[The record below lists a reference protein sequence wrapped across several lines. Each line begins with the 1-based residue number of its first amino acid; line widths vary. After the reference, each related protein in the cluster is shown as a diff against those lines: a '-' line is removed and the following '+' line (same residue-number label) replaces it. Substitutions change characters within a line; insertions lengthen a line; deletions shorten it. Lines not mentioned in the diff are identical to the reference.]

1 MKTISNHYNK
11 IQIELQVGNKFIE
24 YYNLITTLTILILKS
39 KKKILMN
46 NLVTFA
52 KHLTFSW

>member
-1 MKTISNHYNK
+1 MKKKTNWYNK
-11 IQIELQVGNKFIE
+11 IQTELEVRNKFIE
-24 YYNLITTLTILILKS
+24 YYNLIITFTILILKS

-46 NLVTFA
+46 NSLAFP